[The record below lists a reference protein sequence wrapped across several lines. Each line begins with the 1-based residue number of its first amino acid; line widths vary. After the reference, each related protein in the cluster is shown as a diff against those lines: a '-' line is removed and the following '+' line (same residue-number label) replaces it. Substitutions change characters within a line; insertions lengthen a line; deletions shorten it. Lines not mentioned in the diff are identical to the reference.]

1 MKSLGIPQA
10 GESANVRSQRIPE
23 ASPKFQPPSC
33 AGEDPVQIF
42 ETLFS
47 EEKYRRALSS
57 LRIFGKR
64 SIEVDF
70 MDIAAL
76 SAELAERLLNSPNEV
91 LRCAEQAALNKLSFE
106 DPFYAEELR
115 EGGEQLA
122 VRLMSLPSATPIR
135 ALKSSHIGKLV
146 MVEGIVVSSTQVQ
159 PLIAEAVFECR
170 ACGTKAI
177 AQMLD
182 ESSRPPA
189 ICPKCKKPAL
199 EASKSESKFVD
210 SQDLRVQERPEELP
224 PGQTPRYVEVRAVGS
239 DIVDV
244 ARPGDHVRVIGVV
257 RAKGPGG
264 RDLRKPL
271 KIILE
276 ANNIIA
282 LSKEPEAIEITPE
295 DEVRILEIARS
306 PDAYE
311 RLIGSVAPSIYGLR
325 HIKEA
330 ILLQLFGG
338 VPKSLPDINVRGDIN
353 VLIVGDPGVAKSQ
366 LLKYAVRLSPR
377 GLYTTGRGTT
387 AAGLT
392 AALVQNERGG
402 FTLEAG
408 ALVLADRGL
417 CAIDE
422 IEKMR
427 SEDRVAIHE
436 AMEQQTVSIAK
447 GGVIATLNARTA
459 VLAAA
464 NPALGRYD
472 GNRSPVE
479 NIPLPATL
487 LSRFDLIFI
496 IRDVPEEGA
505 DAEMSSHILG
515 LHGKGSPEPPIP
527 PDLLRKY
534 IAYAKVRCKP
544 KLSDEA
550 LARIQEYYMRIR
562 KASAEEGSSIGITP
576 RQLESLIRLTE
587 ARARA
592 VLRDVATAE
601 DAEDAIRL
609 MERALLDVGLDVKTG
624 RIDVDQWV
632 AGKPKSQ
639 RDKMVALLAVMDDL
653 ASKSPNREVSEE
665 ALMQAAMERL
675 NISEGEFM
683 KLFRELYRAGRI
695 LNVRGNYY
703 VKA

>member
-1 MKSLGIPQA
+1 MKALGIPQA
-10 GESANVRSQRIPE
+10 GEFAGVRGQRIPG
-23 ASPKFQPPSC
+23 APAKFQPPPR
-33 AGEDPVQIF
+33 AEENPAQIF
-42 ETLFS
+42 EALFS
-47 EEKYRRALSS
+47 KEKYRRALSS
-57 LRIFGKR
+57 LSIFRKC

-76 SAELAERLLNSPNEV
+76 STELAERLLSSPDEV

-115 EGGEQLA
+115 DGGERLA
-122 VRLMSLPSATPIR
+122 VRLVNLPSATPIR
-135 ALKSSHIGKLV
+135 ALKSSHIEKLV

-177 AQMLD
+177 ARLLG
-182 ESSRPPA
+182 EAPSVPT
-189 ICPKCKKPAL
+189 ICPKCKRPAL
-199 EASKSESKFVD
+199 EISEAKSKLID
-210 SQDLRVQERPEELP
+210 SQELRVQERPEELP
-224 PGQTPRYVEVRAVGS
+224 PGQTPRHVEVQIIGS
-239 DIVDV
+239 DIVDA

-257 RAKGPGG
+257 RARGG
-264 RDLRKPL
+264 KNPKKPL
-271 KIILE
+271 KIVLE
-276 ANNIIA
+276 ANNIVA
-282 LSKEPEAIEITPE
+282 LSKEPEAVEITPE
-295 DEVRILEIARS
+295 DEARILEIARS

-338 VPKSLPDINVRGDIN
+338 VPKSLPDINVRGDVN

-366 LLKYAVRLSPR
+366 LLKYAVKLAPR
-377 GLYTTGRGTT
+377 GLYTSGRGTT

-392 AALVQNERGG
+392 AALVQNEKGG

-427 SEDRVAIHE
+427 GEDKVAIHE

-447 GGVIATLNARTA
+447 GGIVATLNARAA

-472 GNRSPVE
+472 GNRPPAE
-479 NIPLPATL
+479 NIPFSATL

-496 IRDVPEEGA
+496 IRDVPKEEA

-515 LHGKGSPEPPIP
+515 LHGRGSPEPPIP

-550 LARIQEYYMRIR
+550 LARIQEYYMRMR
-562 KASAEEGSSIGITP
+562 RASAEEGASMGITP

-609 MERALLDVGLDVKTG
+609 MERSLLDVGLDVKTG

-632 AGKPKSQ
+632 AGKPKSL
-639 RDKMVALLAVMDDL
+639 RDKMSAILALMDEMAR
-653 ASKSPNREVSEE
+653 ASESREVSEDALKE
-665 ALMQAAMERL
+665 AAVKRL
-675 NISEGEFM
+675 NITEEEFM
-683 KLFRELYRAGRI
+683 KIFRELHRAGKI
-695 LNVRGNYY
+695 LMTKFGYY
-703 VKA
+703 VKV

>member
-1 MKSLGIPQA
+1 LRAFGVPRAEGFAMSRQALGAPLERPA
-10 GESANVRSQRIPE
+10 PSYANRDDQ
-23 ASPKFQPPSC
+23 F
-33 AGEDPVQIF
+33 QIF
-42 ETLFS
+42 ESLFS
-47 EEKYRRALSS
+47 MEKYRRIISS
-57 LRIFGKR
+57 LSLSGKR
-64 SIEVDF
+64 SVEVDF

-76 SAELAERLLNSPNEV
+76 SAEVAERLLNSPDEA
-91 LRCAEQAALNKLSFE
+91 LRSAEQAAFDKLSVE
-106 DPFYAEELR
+106 DPFYAGELR
-115 EGGEQLA
+115 EGGDRLA
-122 VRLMSLPSATPIR
+122 VRLTNLPSATPIR
-135 ALKSSHIGKLV
+135 ALKSSHVEKLV

-159 PLIAEAVFECR
+159 PLIAEAVLECK

-177 AQMLD
+177 ARLLG
-182 ESSRPPA
+182 EGSSAPA
-189 ICPKCKKPAL
+189 VCPRCKRPAL
-199 EASKSESKFVD
+199 EVSKSESKLID
-210 SQDLRVQERPEELP
+210 SQELRVQERPEELP
-224 PGQTPRYVEVRAVGS
+224 PGQTPRFVEVQVVGS

-244 ARPGDHVRVIGVV
+244 ARPGDHVRVIGIV

-264 RDLRKPL
+264 RDLKKPL

-276 ANNIIA
+276 ANNIIT

-295 DEVRILEIARS
+295 DEARILEVARS

-311 RLIGSVAPSIYGLR
+311 RLIDSVAPSIYGLR

-338 VPKSLPDINVRGDIN
+338 VPKSLPDINVRGEIN
-353 VLIVGDPGVAKSQ
+353 ILIVGDPGVAKSQ
-366 LLKYAVRLSPR
+366 LLKYAVKLAPR

-427 SEDRVAIHE
+427 TEDKVAIHE

-447 GGVIATLNARTA
+447 GGVMATLNARTA

-472 GNRSPVE
+472 KNRSPVE
-479 NIPLPATL
+479 NLPFSATL

-496 IRDVPEEGA
+496 IKDVPEEEA

-515 LHGKGSPEPPIP
+515 LHGRGPPEPPIP
-527 PDLLRKY
+527 PELLRKY
-534 IAYAKVRCKP
+534 IAYAKVRRKP

-550 LARIQEYYMRIR
+550 LARIQEYYLKMR
-562 KASAEEGSSIGITP
+562 KASAEEGASIGITP
-576 RQLESLIRLTE
+576 RQLESLVRLTE

-592 VLRDVATAE
+592 LLRDAATAE
-601 DAEDAIRL
+601 DADVAIRL
-609 MERALLDVGLDVKTG
+609 MEKALLDVGLDVKTG

-639 RDKMVALLAVMDDL
+639 RDKMAALLAIMDEL
-653 ASKSPNREVSEE
+653 ASKSPNKEVGEE

-675 NISEGEFM
+675 NISEGEFA
-683 KLFRELYRAGRI
+683 KLFRELYRAGKI